1 MVGEVFTS
9 SKFCFPPYVASL
21 VLMLRLLSLLLL
33 SLLLLLL
40 LLLLLAL
47 TMLMTVCTE
56 ISTNDTNPKVE
67 NWDPGGQKSVEE

>member
-9 SKFCFPPYVASL
+9 SKFCFTPYVASL
-21 VLMLRLLSLLLL
+21 VLMLRLLLL

-40 LLLLLAL
+40 LLLALLAL

-67 NWDPGGQKSVEE
+67 NWDPGGQKSGEE